1 MVTTRS
7 KSKAEPEFIDLA
19 STEEDDV
26 QNDLDNT
33 VDSQKSKY
41 DTLKT
46 KLNENPPKAN
56 VLKSADKAVAFIG
69 NAQSIDIYIPKSK
82 FNIHLIDDDQMLPA
96 KNVLL
101 KHPLKEQNT
110 EISLSFQENHLVVNE
125 VQGGSLASVNQ
136 SKEGFKLSKNNVHP
150 ASKGS
155 DEFFS
160 AVEDKIEQEDDEQ
173 LADSIE
179 PIKKDDAN
187 EEFIGDDAGFINDSD
202 QNTDD
207 EPTSET
213 TDEHISD
220 SDNSLAESQTEPM
233 DNQGDYIS
241 SQGVIGVPYDQ
252 EAELAAKQQKE
263 QEEKEREKKKEMER

>member
-7 KSKAEPEFIDLA
+7 KSKAEPEFIDLT

-82 FNIHLIDDDQMLPA
+82 FNIHIIDDDQILPA

-136 SKEGFKLSKNNVHP
+136 SKEGFKLSKNNAHP
-150 ASKGS
+150 ASEGS

-160 AVEDKIEQEDDEQ
+160 AVEDKIEQEYNEQ

-179 PIKKDDAN
+179 PIKKDDAY
-187 EEFIGDDAGFINDSD
+187 EEFIGDDGGFINDSD

-252 EAELAAKQQKE
+252 EA
-263 QEEKEREKKKEMER
+263 